1 MVLFPV
7 MSGTE
12 GTVLLPAVSGAE
24 GIVLLP
30 AVSGAEG
37 AVLLSAVSGTEGV
50 VLLSGCSGSAGISL
64 VEVPGSAVEASAD
77 TGLAISGSD
86 SVFEP
91 SMVKSPRSIFSEG
104 SFTKH
109 PASTLPL
116 P

>member
-12 GTVLLPAVSGAE
+12 GT
-24 GIVLLP
+24 VLLP

-50 VLLSGCSGSAGISL
+50 VLLSGCSGS
-64 VEVPGSAVEASAD
+64 
-77 TGLAISGSD
+77 AISGSD